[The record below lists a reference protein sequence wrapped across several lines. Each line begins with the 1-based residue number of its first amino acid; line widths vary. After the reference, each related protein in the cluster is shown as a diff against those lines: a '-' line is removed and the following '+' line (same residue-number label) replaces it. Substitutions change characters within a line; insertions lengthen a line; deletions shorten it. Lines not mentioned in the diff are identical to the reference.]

1 MPVVHQ
7 AMRNGSAAVILVALL
22 ALTCTANAQNNKKPA
37 PPPPRPAAPAPRP
50 AAPAPRP
57 SAPAPRPNGNSGGG
71 PSYRPNPGGPSAN
84 HPYNAGPSANHPYNS
99 GPTVDHP
106 YNAGPSANHPYNNE
120 PSANHPYNSGPSA
133 NRPSNVPQMPG
144 GANHGPQVER
154 PGGVSANNPR
164 PSAFRNTPPRG
175 AIEHNT
181 SYGGVVRTR
190 SNGRVSDVHDPNR
203 GIDVHHGLNGSR
215 AISVERADHSRVFAE
230 RGRPGFVERP
240 YSFHGHDFARRTY
253 FYHGREY
260 SHFYHGYGYRGVYLN
275 VYAPGFYYRPAFY
288 GWAYNPWATP
298 IAFGWGWGGNPWFGY
313 YGYYFQPYPVYPSA
327 AFWLTDYIISSDL
340 QTAYAA
346 HEDAGEADGAPP
358 SAGGPPELTPDV
370 KQQIADEVRN
380 QLALENQEAQQNTQ
394 QQDVDPASSGI
405 ARMLA
410 DGRPH
415 VFVVGS
421 ALDVVDNTQTECAL
435 SDGDVLQLQTSPAAD
450 ATVADLV
457 VLASKGGPECQK
469 QDTVSVALADLQE
482 MQNNMRQN
490 IDQGLQDLQAKQGT
504 DGIPALPPSA
514 QSQPDPAQYAAVAPP
529 PDPNAGTEIQQQT
542 QQADQA
548 ETAVTQDTG
557 VPANT
562 APVTPAPA
570 APATPASVTLG
581 QNTDQVQAALGA
593 PARVA
598 NLGPKVIY
606 YYSGMKVTFMNGK
619 VSDVQ

>member
-1 MPVVHQ
+1 MPVLPS
-7 AMRNGSAAVILVALL
+7 AKRSISAAAILGVVLG
-22 ALTCTANAQNNKKPA
+22 LTCLASADSKKPA
-37 PPPPRPAAPAPRP
+37 APSPKPAAPAAKP
-50 AAPAPRP
+50 A
-57 SAPAPRPNGNSGGG
+57 GNPGGG
-71 PSYRPNPGGPSAN
+71 ATYRPNTGGSPANHPGPSGSSANRPGVSGPSAN
-84 HPYNAGPSANHPYNS
+84 HPAGPSANHP
-99 GPTVDHP
+99 
-106 YNAGPSANHPYNNE
+106 AGPS
-120 PSANHPYNSGPSA
+120 GI
-133 NRPSNVPQMPG
+133 RPSGLNEHGGMPPD
-144 GANHGPQVER
+144 HGPR
-154 PGGVSANNPR
+154 PVAGRTMPAGVHEHVAPNGATVRMR
-164 PSAFRNTPPRG
+164 P
-175 AIEHNT
+175 
-181 SYGGVVRTR
+181 
-190 SNGRVSDVHDPNR
+190 NGRPSDVHDPGR
-203 GIDVHHGLNGSR
+203 GMDVHHGLNGNR

-298 IAFGWGWGGNPWFGY
+298 IGFGWGWGGNPWFGY

-346 HEDAGEADGAPP
+346 HQDAGEVDGAPP
-358 SAGGPPELTPDV
+358 SAGGPPELSPDV

-380 QLALENQEAQQNTQ
+380 QLALENQEAQQDTQ
-394 QQDVDPASSGI
+394 QKDVDPASSGI
-405 ARMLA
+405 ARMLS

-421 ALDVVDNTQTECAL
+421 ALDVVDTSQTECAL
-435 SDGDVLQLQTSPAAD
+435 SDGDVLQLQTQPPAD
-450 ATVADLV
+450 ATVANLV

-469 QDTVSVALADLQE
+469 QDTVSVQLTDLQE
-482 MQNNMRQN
+482 MQNHMREN
-490 IDQGLQDLQAKQGT
+490 IDQGLQDLQTKQGT
-504 DGIPALPPSA
+504 GGIPALPPSA
-514 QSQPDPAQYAAVAPP
+514 QSQPAPAQYAAVAPP

-548 ETAVTQDTG
+548 ETDATQPTG
-557 VPANT
+557 APAG
-562 APVTPAPA
+562 ATPASAAPA
-570 APATPASVTLG
+570 APAAPASIELG
-581 QNTDQVQAALGA
+581 QTPDQVQAAMGA
-593 PARVA
+593 PSRVA

-606 YYSGMKVTFMNGK
+606 YYSGMKVTFVNGK

>member
-1 MPVVHQ
+1 MPVLPS
-7 AMRNGSAAVILVALL
+7 AKRSISAAAILGVVLG
-22 ALTCTANAQNNKKPA
+22 LTCLASADSKKPA
-37 PPPPRPAAPAPRP
+37 APPPKPAAPAAKP
-50 AAPAPRP
+50 A
-57 SAPAPRPNGNSGGG
+57 GNPGGG
-71 PSYRPNPGGPSAN
+71 ATYRPNTGGSPANHPGPSGSSANRPGVSGPSAN
-84 HPYNAGPSANHPYNS
+84 HPAGPSANHP
-99 GPTVDHP
+99 
-106 YNAGPSANHPYNNE
+106 AGPS
-120 PSANHPYNSGPSA
+120 GI
-133 NRPSNVPQMPG
+133 RPSGLNEHGGMPPD
-144 GANHGPQVER
+144 HGPR
-154 PGGVSANNPR
+154 PVAGRTMPAGVHEHVAPNGATVRMR
-164 PSAFRNTPPRG
+164 P
-175 AIEHNT
+175 
-181 SYGGVVRTR
+181 
-190 SNGRVSDVHDPNR
+190 NGRPSDVHDPGR
-203 GIDVHHGLNGSR
+203 GMDVHHGLNGNR

-298 IAFGWGWGGNPWFGY
+298 IGFGWGWGGNPWFGY

-346 HEDAGEADGAPP
+346 HQDAGEVDGAPP
-358 SAGGPPELTPDV
+358 SAGGPPELSPDV

-380 QLALENQEAQQNTQ
+380 QLALENQEAQQDTQ
-394 QQDVDPASSGI
+394 QKDVDPASSGI
-405 ARMLA
+405 ARMLS

-421 ALDVVDNTQTECAL
+421 ALDVVDTSQTECAL
-435 SDGDVLQLQTSPAAD
+435 SDGDVLQLQTQPPAD
-450 ATVADLV
+450 ATVANLV

-469 QDTVSVALADLQE
+469 QDTVSVQLTDLQE
-482 MQNNMRQN
+482 MQNHMREN
-490 IDQGLQDLQAKQGT
+490 IDQGLQDLQTKQGT
-504 DGIPALPPSA
+504 GGIPALPPSA
-514 QSQPDPAQYAAVAPP
+514 QSQPAPAQYAAVAPP

-548 ETAVTQDTG
+548 ETDATQPTG
-557 VPANT
+557 APAG
-562 APVTPAPA
+562 ATPASAAPA
-570 APATPASVTLG
+570 APAAPASIELG
-581 QNTDQVQAALGA
+581 QTPDQVQAAMGA
-593 PARVA
+593 PSRVA

-606 YYSGMKVTFMNGK
+606 YYSGMKVTFVNGK